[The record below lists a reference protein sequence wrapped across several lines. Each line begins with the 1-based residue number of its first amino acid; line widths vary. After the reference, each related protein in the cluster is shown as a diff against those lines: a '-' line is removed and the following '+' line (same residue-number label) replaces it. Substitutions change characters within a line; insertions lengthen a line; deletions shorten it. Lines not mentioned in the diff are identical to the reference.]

1 MPKANSRSVV
11 EAGEINLSEV
21 DEIVRRVGSGQERL
35 VELLQAIQ
43 ERYRWLPGAAL
54 ERVCE
59 TTAITPARITGVSTF
74 YSGFRHRPVG
84 KHVVRVC
91 FGTACYV
98 RGAELIADALNRYLG
113 IEEGSDTDPER
124 LFTVER
130 VACLGC
136 CSLAPCLTVEDV
148 TYGHLT
154 PQSAPKAIRDFLEEH
169 GE

>member
-1 MPKANSRSVV
+1 MNSPGVT
-11 EAGEINLSEV
+11 EAGEIDLAEV
-21 DEIVRRVGSGQERL
+21 DEIVRRVGSGPERL
-35 VELLQAIQ
+35 VELLRAIQ

-59 TTAITPARITGVSTF
+59 TTAITPARIAGVSTF

-84 KHVVRVC
+84 RHVVRVC

-98 RGAELIADALNRYLG
+98 RGAEQIAEALHRYLK

-136 CSLAPCLTVEDV
+136 CSLAPCLEVEGV
-148 TYGHLT
+148 TYGRLT
-154 PQSAPKAIRDFLEEH
+154 PGTAPKALRDFLEEH